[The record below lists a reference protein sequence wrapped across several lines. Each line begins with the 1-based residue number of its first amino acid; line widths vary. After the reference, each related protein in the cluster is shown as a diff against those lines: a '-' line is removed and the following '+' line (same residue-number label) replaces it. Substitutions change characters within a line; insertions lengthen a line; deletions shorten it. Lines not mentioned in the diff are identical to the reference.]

1 MNGKIRRLV
10 LLSVA
15 LTALACS
22 APLQAFSFCFSFS
35 NDSHRSSP
43 YSRYVPPYPL
53 LPGAYYPA
61 GPGQLLPPASAY
73 TPVYPLP
80 PLQPYEELMPA
91 QPGW

>member
-1 MNGKIRRLV
+1 MNGKTGRVV

-22 APLQAFSFCFSFS
+22 APLQAFSFCFSFG
-35 NDSHRSSP
+35 NDNHRSSP
-43 YSRYVPPYPL
+43 YSRYVPRYPL
-53 LPGAYYPA
+53 LPGASYPPA
-61 GPGQLLPPASAY
+61 RGQLLPAATAY

-91 QPGW
+91 HPAW